1 MAAVAVQAGNGRQ
14 IYPQGGGGKR
24 QASGGR
30 GLPLTP
36 VWFAIFV
43 GRVDKRAGV
52 CYTPHAMSVSTK
64 NKAEQACRA
73 RLYRAEQAKAHLSIR
88 IDRDVFEILTKTAE
102 ELRLSRGA
110 IVERALDF
118 YFKVARL
125 APEKLPP
132 AWLS

>member
-1 MAAVAVQAGNGRQ
+1 MADDCEILNER
-14 IYPQGGGGKR
+14 
-24 QASGGR
+24 
-30 GLPLTP
+30 L
-36 VWFAIFV
+36 
-43 GRVDKRAGV
+43 DKRAGV
-52 CYTPHAMSVSTK
+52 CYTTHTMGIAIK
-64 NKAEQACRA
+64 DKKAKQAHWA
-73 RLYRAEQAKAHLSIR
+73 RLHRKEQAKAHLSIR

-118 YFKVARL
+118 YFKIALL